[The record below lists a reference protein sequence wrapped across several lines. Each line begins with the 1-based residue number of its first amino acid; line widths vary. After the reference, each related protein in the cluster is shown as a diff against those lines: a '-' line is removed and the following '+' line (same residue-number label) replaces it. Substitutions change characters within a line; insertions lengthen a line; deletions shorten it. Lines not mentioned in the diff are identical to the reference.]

1 MCITHEKRHKRDE
14 EKKKKK
20 SVEEALTVAHTE
32 GGKSSSVQHFD
43 VGSLKF
49 SNVNSVHL
57 R

>member
-1 MCITHEKRHKRDE
+1 MKRDIKE
-14 EKKKKK
+14 TRKKKKK